1 VTKRESLLKE
11 IDRVPDSVMD
21 EVTDFVRFLQAR
33 IVRESMT
40 TAVASESSLKKD
52 WLGPEEDEAW
62 QDL

>member
-1 VTKRESLLKE
+1 MTKRESLLKE